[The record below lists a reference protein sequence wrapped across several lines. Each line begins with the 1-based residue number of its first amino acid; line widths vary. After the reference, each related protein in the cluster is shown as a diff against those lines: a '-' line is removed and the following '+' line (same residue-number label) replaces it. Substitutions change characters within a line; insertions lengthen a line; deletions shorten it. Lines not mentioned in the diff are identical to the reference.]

1 MKKFKLGV
9 ASVTFR
15 NKTLEE
21 VVEIAKNAGVSFIE
35 WGADV
40 HVKTLADAR
49 KAKKL
54 CDENGITVSS
64 YGSYYRVG
72 NNDADGWKKICE
84 NAREMGASSVRVWLG
99 NKDSEKTDAQE
110 YENLLSDLRDMCV
123 VAKEHGLLVCPECH
137 DNTFNNNTDAFLK
150 IRNDLGADNF
160 KTYFQ
165 SRYFRFDYDI
175 DRIERTFDYI
185 ENVHVS
191 YRDLK
196 KEQRFR
202 KKDRAYLDKLL
213 LKLDEKG
220 FDGIVLVEFTK
231 GSKEKNFLKDIKKLN
246 AIGGKRK

>member
-15 NKTLEE
+15 NKTVEE
-21 VVEIAKNAGVSFIE
+21 VVRIAKNAGVSYIE
-35 WGADV
+35 WGGDV
-40 HVKTLADAR
+40 HVKTLEDAR
-49 KAKKL
+49 KVKKL
-54 CDENGITVSS
+54 CDENEIKISS
-64 YGSYYRVG
+64 YGTYYRVG
-72 NNDADGWKKICE
+72 FGNDESRKSVCE
-84 NAREMGASSVRVWLG
+84 IASEMGASSIRVWLG

-110 YENLLSDLRDMCV
+110 YENLLSDLRNLCET
-123 VAKEHGLLVCPECH
+123 AKEYSILVCPECH

-150 IRNDLGADNF
+150 IRNDLGLDNF
-160 KTYFQ
+160 RTYFQ

-185 ENVHVS
+185 ENIHVS

-213 LKLDEKG
+213 IKLSDMG
-220 FDGIVLVEFTK
+220 FDGIVMVEFTK
-231 GSKEKNFLKDIKKLN
+231 GSKEKNFVKDIKKLN
-246 AIGGKRK
+246 AIGGRRK